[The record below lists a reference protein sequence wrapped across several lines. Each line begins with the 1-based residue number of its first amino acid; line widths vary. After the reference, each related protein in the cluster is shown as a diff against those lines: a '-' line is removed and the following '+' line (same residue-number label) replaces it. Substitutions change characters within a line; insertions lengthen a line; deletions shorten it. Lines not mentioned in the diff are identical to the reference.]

1 MRIGLRE
8 AIFFLML
15 LGIPVAVWLF
25 VFKPNNAQAEQM
37 RAEIE
42 SKRHKLSLVTRA
54 SATIDGLKKE
64 IQALEKAMTYFKEK
78 LPNERQVPDV
88 VGDISDL
95 VAEHSLQQGQIQ
107 PASRALELLPS
118 ASPYS
123 EMAFEIE
130 VAGNFMDFYRFI
142 QAVEA
147 LPRITRI
154 QKIEIEG
161 LGLKDIQK
169 AEEELLEGVEPE
181 EKVPGRIKATF
192 VMSIFYAGKAQ

>member
-8 AIFFLML
+8 AVFFLVL

-25 VFKPNNAQAEQM
+25 VFKPNNRQAEQM
-37 RAEIE
+37 REEIFN
-42 SKRHKLSLVTRA
+42 KKHKLALVSRA
-54 SATIDGLKKE
+54 SATIEGLRQE

-78 LPNERQVPDV
+78 LPNQRQVPDV

-95 VAEHSLQQGQIQ
+95 VTKNKLQQGQIQ
-107 PASRALELLPS
+107 PATRALNLLPGN
-118 ASPYS
+118 SPYS

-130 VAGNFMDFYRFI
+130 VSGNFMDFYRFL

-154 QKIEIEG
+154 QKLEMEG
-161 LGLKDIQK
+161 LNLKDIQK
-169 AEEELLEGVEPE
+169 AEEALLDGE
-181 EKVPGRIKATF
+181 EINEKTPGNIKATF
-192 VMSIFYAGKAQ
+192 VMSIFYAGKGK